1 MLKHWRELFGTVQS
15 AVSGS
20 AAQEN
25 QRLQLATAV
34 LLIEIMQSDSGASEI
49 EVATVER
56 LLRERFDLA
65 ADELAPLMSL
75 ARSRQEAAHDLHAFT
90 SQLHAAFDAAEKQ
103 RILEM
108 FWQVAYADGKLDDH
122 EHHLMRKLGDLLH
135 VGHAAFIGTKLR
147 AAATRKTDGEPQV

>member
-1 MLKHWRELFGTVQS
+1 MLKHWRELFGAGQS
-15 AVSGS
+15 AGGGT
-20 AAQEN
+20 AEQESH
-25 QRLQLATAV
+25 RLQLATAV
-34 LLIEIMQSDSGASEI
+34 LLIEVMQSDSGASEI

-56 LLRERFDLA
+56 LLRERFNLTT
-65 ADELAPLMSL
+65 DELAQLMSL

-103 RILEM
+103 RIVEM

-135 VGHAAFIGTKLR
+135 LGHAAFIGTKLR
-147 AAATRKTDGEPQV
+147 AAAAQKRNGEPQD

>member
-147 AAATRKTDGEPQV
+147 AAAARKTDGEPQV

>member
-1 MLKHWRELFGTVQS
+1 MLKHWRELFGAVQP
-15 AVSGS
+15 AVGGT
-20 AAQEN
+20 AEQESH
-25 QRLQLATAV
+25 RLQLATAV
-34 LLIEIMQSDSGASEI
+34 LLIEVMQSDSGASEI

-56 LLRERFDLA
+56 LLKERFNLTT
-65 ADELAPLMSL
+65 DELAQLMAL

-103 RILEM
+103 RIVEM

-135 VGHAAFIGTKLR
+135 LGHAAFIGTKLR
-147 AAATRKTDGEPQV
+147 AAAAQKRNGEPQD

>member
-1 MLKHWRELFGTVQS
+1 MLKHWRELFGVVQS
-15 AVSGS
+15 AVGGT
-20 AAQEN
+20 AEQESH
-25 QRLQLATAV
+25 RLQLATAV
-34 LLIEIMQSDSGASEI
+34 LLIEVMQSDSGASEI

-56 LLRERFDLA
+56 LLKERFNLTT
-65 ADELAPLMSL
+65 DELAQLMAL

-103 RILEM
+103 RIVEM

-135 VGHAAFIGTKLR
+135 LGHAAFIGTKLR
-147 AAATRKTDGEPQV
+147 AAAAQKRNGEP

>member
-25 QRLQLATAV
+25 HRLQLATAV

-56 LLRERFDLA
+56 LLRERFDLTA
-65 ADELAPLMSL
+65 EELAPLMSL

-135 VGHAAFIGTKLR
+135 VGHATFIGTKLR
-147 AAATRKTDGEPQV
+147 AAATRKTDDEPQV

>member
-1 MLKHWRELFGTVQS
+1 MLKHWRELFGAVQS
-15 AVSGS
+15 AVGGT
-20 AAQEN
+20 AEQESH
-25 QRLQLATAV
+25 RLQLATAV
-34 LLIEIMQSDSGASEI
+34 LLIEVMQSDSGASEI

-56 LLRERFDLA
+56 LLKERFNLTT
-65 ADELAPLMSL
+65 DELAQLMAL

-103 RILEM
+103 RIVEM

-135 VGHAAFIGTKLR
+135 LGHAAFIGTKLR
-147 AAATRKTDGEPQV
+147 ATAAQKNNGEPQD